1 MRETDE
7 VLVLLEAPFITVIE
21 MNHTNVQWLETWNI
35 YTFKPIHSYDY
46 WNELFEWNFLK
57 YFSVCSGLLTCTIGI
72 VLLYNI
78 IEYNSN
84 RHIM

>member
-7 VLVLLEAPFITVIE
+7 VIVLLEAPFITVLE
-21 MNHTNVQWLETWNI
+21 MNHTNVQWLETWNA
-35 YTFKPIHSYDY
+35 YLFKPIHSYDY

-57 YFSVCSGLLTCTIGI
+57 YFSVCSVLLTCTIGI